1 MIRLVTFLLI
11 VWGMMLLG
19 GGVAVIILGGFEP
32 WYDELGFVGEILK
45 VVIAILLVTLWVVSL
60 SAVKNHIFGGMA
72 RH

>member
-1 MIRLVTFLLI
+1 MSSLIRFLLI

-19 GGVAVIILGGFEP
+19 GGVAVIILGGFES

-60 SAVKNHIFGGMA
+60 SAVKNRMLGGMA

>member
-1 MIRLVTFLLI
+1 MTRLITFLLI

-32 WYDELGFVGEILK
+32 WYDELGFVGEIVK
-45 VVIAILLVTLWVVSL
+45 AVIAIVLVTLWVVSL
-60 SAVKNHIFGGMA
+60 SAVKNRMFKNVA